1 MIIIN
6 FALLSESAHF
16 SSVPPLHFA
25 ARDLFSLPNVHLLH
39 FMRLEVPMFFRR
51 IK

>member
-16 SSVPPLHFA
+16 SSVPTPHFA
-25 ARDLFSLPNVHLLH
+25 VKYVFFLIHVHLQSI
-39 FMRLEVPMFFRR
+39 FYKAGNPCPVP
-51 IK
+51 

>member
-16 SSVPPLHFA
+16 SSVPTPHVA
-25 ARDLFSLPNVHLLH
+25 AKDVFFFNLCSSDSYNL
-39 FMRLEVPMFFRR
+39 RLEIPVLFLQ
-51 IK
+51 